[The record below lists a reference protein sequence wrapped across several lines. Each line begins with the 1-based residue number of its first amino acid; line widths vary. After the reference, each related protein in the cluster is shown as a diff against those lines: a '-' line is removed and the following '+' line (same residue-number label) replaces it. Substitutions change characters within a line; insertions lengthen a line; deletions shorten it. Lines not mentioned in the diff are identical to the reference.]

1 VRPPLPLRL
10 QFLVA
15 GLTVASLQI
24 ALAQGSLSAPKII
37 NAGDAFTIQT
47 TGSGKAALFIIGPG
61 QVLKQDVQL
70 GANASFAAGSLYN
83 AGRYLVVLAG
93 ESSTE
98 SDSLD
103 VLPASKPTELTF
115 LAKPSRLPVGLHDG
129 ITGAVYVFDA
139 YHNLITAPTPVS
151 FELSA
156 PSGAAQ
162 KRTVETHEGAAWTG
176 MDSTAQQGSDK
187 FVARAGDVSNTRIVA
202 QVPGDP
208 CSLRMS
214 AKQSGQKLQIATEP
228 VRDCNGNAVPDG
240 TIVTFTENY
249 RGGQSTVDVPLKRG
263 IAEVAMPVH
272 SGATI
277 SVASGVV
284 MGNQIG
290 GEK

>member
-1 VRPPLPLRL
+1 VRSRLP
-10 QFLVA
+10 FLIG
-15 GLTVASLQI
+15 GLTLATMQI
-24 ALAQGSLSAPKII
+24 ALAQSPSISAPKSIQ
-37 NAGDAFTIQT
+37 AGDAFTVQT

-61 QVLKQDVQL
+61 QVFKRDVQL
-70 GANASFAAGSLYN
+70 GEAASFAAGSLYN
-83 AGRYLVVLAG
+83 AGRYLVVLTM

-98 SDSLD
+98 SDFLD
-103 VLPASKPTELTF
+103 VLPASKPAELSF
-115 LAKPSRLPVGLHDG
+115 LAKPSRLPVGLHEG

-139 YHNLITAPTPVS
+139 YRNLIVVPMPVS
-151 FELSA
+151 FELSP
-156 PSGAAQ
+156 PSGTAQ
-162 KRTVETHEGAAWTG
+162 KRTVETHDGAAWTG
-176 MDSTAQQGSDK
+176 MDSTAQQGADR
-187 FVARAGDVSNTRIVA
+187 FLARVGDVSSTRVVA

-208 CSLRMS
+208 CGLKMS
-214 AKQSGQKLQIATEP
+214 ARQLGQQLELATDP

-263 IAEVAMPVH
+263 IAAVEMPVH

-290 GEK
+290 WEK